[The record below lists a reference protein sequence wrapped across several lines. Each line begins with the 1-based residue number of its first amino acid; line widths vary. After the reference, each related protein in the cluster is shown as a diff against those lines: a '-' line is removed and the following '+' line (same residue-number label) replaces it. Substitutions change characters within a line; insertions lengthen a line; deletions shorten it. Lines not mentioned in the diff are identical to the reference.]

1 MDQQKIPCVYMRG
14 GTSKALFFHEK
25 DLPNNRMLWPEIF
38 LKAMGTPDVK
48 QIDGM
53 GGTASSTSKIAV
65 IAPSQRPGIDVDYT
79 FCQVGVAHPSTDF
92 GVNCGNISSAVGP
105 FAIDEGLVPPVE
117 PITTVRIYNTNTNRV
132 IEAHVPVQ
140 DGHAQVYGEEQ
151 IAGVPG
157 SGARIDLYFVFPGGI
172 RTGKLFPTGQ
182 KKESLPVPGYDAI
195 EATIVDCS
203 HPVIFVRAKDLGL
216 SGSESSL
223 AMEQNRPLMEKLEH
237 IRASAAQKL
246 GFVNDWKLAAQQ
258 SAAAPDIVLVSSPQ
272 SYTTLNGDSVCKTD
286 MELCV
291 RAVCMGMAHKAY
303 PVTTSIATAAA
314 TRIPGTILYELAT
327 HTSRDSVRL
336 GHASGIMPVSIHI
349 SGETVLKAGVIRT
362 ARRIMDG
369 FLYIK

>member
-1 MDQQKIPCVYMRG
+1 MNQQKIPCVYMRG
-14 GTSKALFFHEK
+14 GTSKALFFHKK
-25 DLPNNRMLWPEIF
+25 DLPENSALWPEIF

-79 FCQVGVAHPSTDF
+79 FCQVGVAYPTTDF

-105 FAIDEGLVPPVE
+105 FAIDEGLVAPIE
-117 PITTVRIYNTNTNRV
+117 PLTTVRIYNTNTNRV

-140 DGHAQVYGEEQ
+140 DGQAQVYGEEE

-157 SGARIDLYFVFPGGI
+157 SSARIELHFESPAGI

-182 KKESLPVPGYDAI
+182 KKELLLVPDYASI

-203 HPVIFVRAKDLGL
+203 HPVIFVRASDLGL
-216 SGSESSL
+216 LGSESSL
-223 AMEQNRPLMEKLEH
+223 AMEQNRPLMEQLEH
-237 IRASAAQKL
+237 IRAAAAQKL
-246 GFVNDWKLAAQQ
+246 GFVDNWKLAALQ

-272 SYTTLNGDSVCKTD
+272 SYITLNGDSVCKND

-314 TRIPGTILYELAT
+314 ARIPGTILYDLAA
-327 HTSRDSVRL
+327 HTSDDSVRL
-336 GHASGIMPVSIHI
+336 GHVSGIMPVTIQT
-349 SGETVLKAGVIRT
+349 SGETVQKAGVIRT